1 MGVAPERPELTA
13 RKKIKAGRL
22 RLQKSKER
30 QKLAVKLDMN
40 IFLFLDH
47 LFVCF
52 SLKVQLSRHNSPNRS
67 MKPVASSLNS
77 QQPIELRTK
86 EVLTFSVNY
95 TSFIACRSPGGHE
108 EDNSTGPKVTV
119 CFRPSES
126 SSKQFQRGLAVIFHR
141 LGLSQMS
148 QPGLP
153 IGS

>member
-13 RKKIKAGRL
+13 QKKIKAGRL

-52 SLKVQLSRHNSPNRS
+52 SLEIQLSRHNSPNRS
-67 MKPVASSLNS
+67 MKQVAYMNS
-77 QQPIELRTK
+77 QQPIQLRTK

-95 TSFIACRSPGGHE
+95 TSLPAE
-108 EDNSTGPKVTV
+108 VQEVTM
-119 CFRPSES
+119 
-126 SSKQFQRGLAVIFHR
+126 KTILQA
-141 LGLSQMS
+141 
-148 QPGLP
+148 
-153 IGS
+153 

>member
-1 MGVAPERPELTA
+1 MGVAPVRPELTA

-40 IFLFLDH
+40 IFLLLDH

-52 SLKVQLSRHNSPNRS
+52 SLEMQLSRHNSPNRS
-67 MKPVASSLNS
+67 MKPVASLNS
-77 QQPIELRTK
+77 QQPIQLRTK

-108 EDNSTGPKVTV
+108 EDNSTGLKVTV
-119 CFRPSES
+119 CFRPS
-126 SSKQFQRGLAVIFHR
+126 KAVANNSNADLQSLFTV
-141 LGLSQMS
+141 
-148 QPGLP
+148 
-153 IGS
+153 